1 MKSFP
6 DHDEDHQPFPT
17 LERALSVIDTHA
29 GKQICH
35 EIDFQTSISERPLIQ
50 YQSFSI
56 YHFFTSGFNI
66 EIKWDMENM
75 DGTRESHNAFEMNVF
90 VDAILLTVLR
100 NAKSRKIV
108 FSTFNPDIC
117 TV

>member
-1 MKSFP
+1 MHRPIATNKRVSK
-6 DHDEDHQPFPT
+6 PT
-17 LERALSVIDTHA
+17 I
-29 GKQICH
+29 
-35 EIDFQTSISERPLIQ
+35 LIKT
-50 YQSFSI
+50 YFCLML
-56 YHFFTSGFNI
+56 GFNI

-90 VDAILLTVLR
+90 VDAILKTVLQ

-108 FSTFNPDIC
+108 FSSFNPDIC

>member
-1 MKSFP
+1 MIKSTGRP
-6 DHDEDHQPFPT
+6 IKMCI
-17 LERALSVIDTHA
+17 LSN
-29 GKQICH
+29 
-35 EIDFQTSISERPLIQ
+35 ISLFI
-50 YQSFSI
+50 
-56 YHFFTSGFNI
+56 TGFNI

>member
-1 MKSFP
+1 MYFGKIIIILSSW
-6 DHDEDHQPFPT
+6 HVSEDADKTFDQVDAGIFN
-17 LERALSVIDTHA
+17 LS
-29 GKQICH
+29 
-35 EIDFQTSISERPLIQ
+35 
-50 YQSFSI
+50 
-56 YHFFTSGFNI
+56 FFTSGFNI